1 MKKFIGFVVSILI
14 PAFIMAGGMASSAV
28 AQEKAKTTK
37 AEKGK
42 LTSKQLLEN
51 DKVRVVEFRYGPGD
65 ESPNSARPA
74 RVIRALT
81 AGTLMRTYADGKT
94 EKDEYKT
101 GEVKYFGADAAEN
114 KLKNLGKTDVVLFVV
129 FLKEPKK

>member
-1 MKKFIGFVVSILI
+1 MKKFVGLVVSILI

-28 AQEKAKTTK
+28 AQEKAAQAAAKPNV
-37 AEKGK
+37 
-42 LTSKQLLEN
+42 LLEN
-51 DKVRVVEFRYGPGD
+51 DKVRIVEFQYRPGD
-65 ESPNSARPA
+65 ESPNGARPA

-101 GEVKYFGADAAEN
+101 GEVKYFGADPAEN

>member
-1 MKKFIGFVVSILI
+1 M
-14 PAFIMAGGMASSAV
+14 SSAG
-28 AQEKAKTTK
+28 AQENAAK
-37 AEKGK
+37 AEKEK

-51 DKVRVVEFRYGPGD
+51 DKVRVVEFRYGPGA
-65 ESPNSARPA
+65 ESPNGARPA

-101 GEVKYFGADAAEN
+101 GDVKYFGADAAVN

-129 FLKEPKK
+129 FLKEPK